1 MGVVDML
8 ELCDVVDVFWLYFVV
23 KFVWSNSNIV
33 HAVVVEEHQEASLGA
48 SIGWVLYYTSLWPQ
62 LSFLQQTGQ
71 SKFIYP
77 NLKNQ
82 KISEAPSL
90 PCIFVKKTEN
100 IWLMNDNFKP
110 MKSWYSSLKGWLCA
124 DWLKEYRRSKFA
136 SHQHKAPQKVGKN

>member
-82 KISEAPSL
+82 EISE
-90 PCIFVKKTEN
+90 
-100 IWLMNDNFKP
+100 
-110 MKSWYSSLKGWLCA
+110 
-124 DWLKEYRRSKFA
+124 FA
-136 SHQHKAPQKVGKN
+136 IL